1 MNVEVGQIFKGTV
14 SGITK
19 FGAFVKLENG
29 KSGMVHISEI
39 SNSYITEIKD
49 HLSEGQEV
57 TVKVISIDEK
67 GRIGLSIKKAMENGN
82 SSAPARNQTSQ
93 PSSYSPPQRKA
104 VSFEDM
110 LQKFKQDTDEKFSD
124 VKGQKESRKANYEKR
139 SRK

>member
-1 MNVEVGQIFKGTV
+1 MNVEVGQILKGSV

-39 SNSYITEIKD
+39 SNNYINEIKD

-57 TVKVISIDEK
+57 RVKVISIDEK
-67 GRIGLSIKKAMENGN
+67 GRISLSIKRAMENN
-82 SSAPARNQTSQ
+82 APAPTGNHSSQ
-93 PSSYSPPQRKA
+93 PASYTAPQRKS

-110 LQKFKQDTDEKFSD
+110 LQKFKQDSDEKFSG
-124 VKGQKESRKANYEKR
+124 VKGQKEFRKANYEKR
-139 SRK
+139 SRR

>member
-1 MNVEVGQIFKGTV
+1 MNVEVGQILKGSV

-39 SNSYITEIKD
+39 SNNYINEIKD

-67 GRIGLSIKKAMENGN
+67 GRISLSIKKAMENNTAAPSGN
-82 SSAPARNQTSQ
+82 HSSQ
-93 PSSYSPPQRKA
+93 PATYTAPQRKA

-110 LQKFKQDTDEKFSD
+110 LQGCLVQ
-124 VKGQKESRKANYEKR
+124 Q
-139 SRK
+139 

>member
-1 MNVEVGQIFKGTV
+1 MNVELGQIVKGTV
-14 SGITK
+14 TGITK
-19 FGAFVKLENG
+19 FGAFVKLETG

-39 SNSYITEIKD
+39 SNNYISEIKD

-57 TVKVISIDEK
+57 KVKIISVDEK
-67 GRIGLSIKKAMENGN
+67 GRISLSIKKALENAAPAKT
-82 SSAPARNQTSQ
+82 SAPPPQ
-93 PSSYSPPQRKA
+93 PSQAPRKT

-110 LQKFKQDTDEKFSD
+110 LQKFKQDSDEKFSD

>member
-1 MNVEVGQIFKGTV
+1 MNVELGQIVKGTV
-14 SGITK
+14 TGITK
-19 FGAFVKLENG
+19 FGAFVKLESG

-39 SNSYITEIKD
+39 SNSYISEIKD

-67 GRIGLSIKKAMENGN
+67 GRISLSIKKAVENTAPAA
-82 SSAPARNQTSQ
+82 SHSAP
-93 PSSYSPPQRKA
+93 PPPPPVHTPKKT

-110 LQKFKQDTDEKFSD
+110 LQKFKQDSDEKFSD
-124 VKGQKESRKANYEKR
+124 VRGQKENRKANYEKR

>member
-1 MNVEVGQIFKGTV
+1 MNVEVGQIFKGNV

-39 SNSYITEIKD
+39 SNTYINEIKD

-57 TVKVISIDEK
+57 KVKVISIDEK
-67 GRIGLSIKKAMENGN
+67 GRISLSIKKAME
-82 SSAPARNQTSQ
+82 SPVATTSRNHSSQ
-93 PSSYSPPQRKA
+93 PSTYNAPQRKVA
-104 VSFEDM
+104 SFEDM
-110 LQKFKQDTDEKFSD
+110 LLKFKQDTDEKFSD